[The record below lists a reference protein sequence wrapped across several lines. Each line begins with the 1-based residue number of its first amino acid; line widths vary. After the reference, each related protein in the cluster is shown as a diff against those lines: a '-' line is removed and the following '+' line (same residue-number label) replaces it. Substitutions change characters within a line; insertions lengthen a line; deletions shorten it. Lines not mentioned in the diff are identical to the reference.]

1 MEFVGICWIA
11 SLIII
16 LLYKPRGTESCANG
30 EMRVSPASVI
40 RLGSSINITCI
51 LKESSYNVC
60 ATQQLCI
67 IENNIKQLVAI
78 QISANEVTA
87 HIPKFENSK
96 TSFACKLHCNT
107 EYLICGIDVKAGY
120 PPDPPQNLKCIRKGR
135 TGDIICTWEPGRA
148 THISTKT
155 VLWFKNESHSFV
167 ASATSAEPSTGKCTR
182 HRKTRDHQGSGFACE
197 FAHSFD
203 PFSTYMAWV
212 TASNQL
218 GNRSSA
224 VMNFTLDE
232 IMKPNPPNISRI
244 ECSNG
249 TLFICTVYWE
259 DGQNAKLFEIQYKI
273 ANSSKEEKK
282 IVDNLTSCTVS
293 GLEHYMDYTFLIRS
307 KFHRTRGLWSNWSSS
322 FVTKTPEAAP
332 IGHLDAWYTID
343 SSDPNNPKAT
353 LLWKPLKVIE
363 IRGRVRGY
371 NVTLR
376 ESTKHN
382 STIWTRE
389 TKNTWYTVG
398 IPSTG
403 GVITVSVYNSR
414 GSSPP
419 SELRLSSLRE
429 NVKEDT
435 SDLPPARNISTMYTE
450 NNMLL
455 IEWMEPV
462 KPPTAVQGY
471 VVEWTEVNDKLNQ
484 NINWIKLPPQNHS
497 ARLTENIKPK
507 TCFQISVYAVYK
519 NGTGK
524 SLLTRKYTAQE
535 ASPLAGPS
543 VFTKHD
549 TAEIFWKDI
558 PKNQTAGCI
567 DSYTIY
573 IKKKN
578 SKLPLE
584 IYKGIDPTNKSYT
597 IPDLKPGAEY
607 IVWMTAL
614 TKAGEGKSG
623 VPHKF
628 YLNYISTELHSNS
641 SSIIRVVIAVTFSV
655 AVVVSVFCLWQS
667 VRSRTLSILSKLTS
681 HLYVKKI
688 PDPAN
693 CTWAK
698 EYTAIKGNLD
708 LTCPYFQADT
718 TSAYEDPETLQ
729 VEEMSSVQ
737 ELCSG
742 MEAVNQDQSSQL
754 STFHIQ
760 PTASQ
765 PQQSEDLSQDLSPG
779 NSQVAILD
787 YKCQL
792 PCSYIEKLSPGE
804 ITHQLT
810 DSINSARDQ
819 SIGYIPSN
827 FIHVTDNTTETSQD
841 FVNSFSFMPLPSLSR
856 MELTYEGK
864 LTLDV
869 VRIDCS
875 SIVE

>member
-11 SLIII
+11 SLITI
-16 LLYKPRGTESCANG
+16 LLCKSKGTESCANG

-40 RLGSSINITCI
+40 RFGSSINISCI
-51 LKESSYNVC
+51 LKGSSCNEC

-67 IENNIKQLVAI
+67 IENNVKQLVAM
-78 QISANEVTA
+78 QISANEVTV
-87 HIPKFENSK
+87 HIPKFENNKS
-96 TSFACKLHCNT
+96 SFACKLHCIT

-120 PPDPPQNLKCIRKGR
+120 PPDPPQNLTCIQKGR
-135 TGDIICTWEPGRA
+135 TGDITCTWEPGRD
-148 THISTKT
+148 TVINTKT
-155 VLWFKNESHSFV
+155 VLWFRNESHSFV

-182 HRKTRDHQGSGFACE
+182 HRKTHQGSGFACE
-197 FAHSFD
+197 FGHSFD

-244 ECSNG
+244 ECSNS
-249 TLFICTVYWE
+249 TPLVCTVYWE

-273 ANSSKEEKK
+273 ANSSKGGKETLG
-282 IVDNLTSCTVS
+282 NATSYKVS
-293 GLEHYMDYTFLIRS
+293 GLEHYVDYTFLIRS
-307 KFHRTRGLWSNWSSS
+307 KLHHTRGLWSNWSSS

-343 SSDPNNPKAT
+343 SSDPSNPRAT

-376 ESTKHN
+376 ESTKN
-382 STIWTRE
+382 NATIWTRE

-403 GVITVSVYNSR
+403 CVITVSAYNSR

-419 SELRLSSLRE
+419 SELRLSSLR
-429 NVKEDT
+429 
-435 SDLPPARNISTMYTE
+435 DLPPARNISTMYTK
-450 NNMLL
+450 NNLL
-455 IEWMEPV
+455 LVEWTEPV
-462 KPPTAVQGY
+462 KTPMAVQGY
-471 VVEWTEVNDKLNQ
+471 VVEWTEVNGKLNQ

-524 SLLTRKYTAQE
+524 PLSTRKYTAQE
-535 ASPLAGPS
+535 ASPQSGPS
-543 VFTKHD
+543 VFTKYE
-549 TAEIFWKDI
+549 TAEIFWNDI
-558 PKNQTAGCI
+558 PKDQTAGCI

-573 IKKKN
+573 IKKED
-578 SKLPLE
+578 SELPPA
-584 IYKGIDPTNKSYT
+584 IYKGIDPTSRSYT
-597 IPDLKPGAEY
+597 IPDLKPGARY
-607 IVWMTAL
+607 IVWMTAI
-614 TKAGEGKSG
+614 TKTGEGKSG
-623 VPHKF
+623 MPHKF
-628 YLNYISTELHSNS
+628 YLHYKSTDLHPNS
-641 SSIIRVVIAVTFSV
+641 KSIIMVVVAVTFSV
-655 AVVVSVFCLWQS
+655 AIVVSGFCLWQS

-681 HLYVKKI
+681 QLYVKKI

-698 EYTAIKGNLD
+698 EYAAIKGNLD

-718 TSAYEDPETLQ
+718 TSVYEDPETLQ
-729 VEEMSSVQ
+729 VEETSSVQ
-737 ELCSG
+737 ELCNG

-754 STFHIQ
+754 STFHVQ
-760 PTASQ
+760 PMASQ

-779 NSQVAILD
+779 NSQVDILD

-792 PCSYIEKLSPGE
+792 PCSYIEKLSSGE
-804 ITHQLT
+804 INHQLT

-827 FIHVTDNTTETSQD
+827 FIHITDNTTETSQD